1 MNVSKGTPRVEI
13 ESTQSGVEAEQR
25 LPRRGLLAAGIG
37 GAAVSLLPFFS
48 GRASATTPPATDE
61 STTTT
66 APPRQPTADDT
77 SLLAAALQIELTVEG
92 LYRQAIGGVA
102 GWTEQQANLMTTL
115 RQAHLAYANSLS
127 GLLGAAL
134 QIELTVEGLY
144 RQAIAGVSGWTEQQA
159 AVMTTLRQ
167 AHLAYANSLSG
178 LLGKSAPSTRSE
190 ELFDEWKSEFS
201 GSTDDVLLKA
211 SDLESALVATHL
223 DLLASLQGTN
233 GAALIASIQVAEARH
248 ATALRHLAGVD
259 EEAELLVD
267 EQAESLLGAG

>member
-66 APPRQPTADDT
+66 VPPRRPTDDDVT
-77 SLLAAALQIELTVEG
+77 LLAAALQIELTVEG
-92 LYRQAIGGVA
+92 LYRQAISEVA
-102 GWTEQQANLMTTL
+102 GWTEA
-115 RQAHLAYANSLS
+115 
-127 GLLGAAL
+127 
-134 QIELTVEGLY
+134 
-144 RQAIAGVSGWTEQQA
+144 QA

-167 AHLAYANSLSG
+167 AHHREFDLQRSG

-190 ELFDEWKSEFS
+190 ELFDEWKSDFS
-201 GSTDDVLLKA
+201 GSTDEVLAKA
-211 SDLESALVATHL
+211 AELESTLVATHL
-223 DLLASLQGTN
+223 DVLAKLQGTN
-233 GAALIASIQVAEARH
+233 GAALVASIQVAEARH
-248 ATALRHLAGVD
+248 VTALRDLAGVTD
-259 EEAELLVD
+259 EAELLVD
-267 EQAESLLGAG
+267 EEAASLLGAG

>member
-66 APPRQPTADDT
+66 APPRRPTADDT
-77 SLLAAALQIELTVEG
+77 ALLAAAMQTELTVEG
-92 LYRQAIGGVA
+92 LYRQAIG
-102 GWTEQQANLMTTL
+102 
-115 RQAHLAYANSLS
+115 
-127 GLLGAAL
+127 
-134 QIELTVEGLY
+134 
-144 RQAIAGVSGWTEQQA
+144 GVSGWTEQQA

-190 ELFDEWKSEFS
+190 ELFDEWKSSFS
-201 GSTDDVLLKA
+201 GSTEDVLLTA

-233 GAALIASIQVAEARH
+233 GAALIASIQVAESRH
-248 ATALRHLAGVD
+248 VTALRNLAGVTD
-259 EEAELLVD
+259 EAELLVD
-267 EQAESLLGAG
+267 EEAESLLGAG

>member
-48 GRASATTPPATDE
+48 GRASATTPPATDGR
-61 STTTT
+61 TTTT
-66 APPRQPTADDT
+66 APPRQPTADDAT
-77 SLLAAALQIELTVEG
+77 
-92 LYRQAIGGVA
+92 
-102 GWTEQQANLMTTL
+102 
-115 RQAHLAYANSLS
+115 
-127 GLLGAAL
+127 LLGAAL

-144 RQAIAGVSGWTEQQA
+144 RQAIAGVSGWSEQQA

-190 ELFDEWKSEFS
+190 ELFDEWKSAFT
-201 GSTDDVLLKA
+201 GSTDDVLLTA
-211 SDLESALVATHL
+211 SDLESTLVATHL
-223 DLLASLQGTN
+223 DVLAKLQGTN
-233 GAALIASIQVAEARH
+233 GAALVASIQVAESRH
-248 ATALRHLAGVD
+248 VTALRHLAGVTD
-259 EEAELLVD
+259 EAELLVD
-267 EQAESLLGAG
+267 EEAESLLGAG